1 MRFEHLV
8 LAAVADNKENR
19 RRLAEQMQGMN
30 STDYAIEFCTVAIN
44 IGRGTGKTKYIL
56 DNAKPWDL
64 VIAHNYR
71 ESQRILAMKRP
82 ITRDLLIMSAEEYV
96 DSARWRGR
104 QQPTPRNIYIDE
116 ASRIS
121 RRLLDEL
128 YCTVPKHPDQ
138 TFILLG

>member
-19 RRLAEQMQGMN
+19 RRLADQTQGMN

-64 VIAHNYR
+64 VIVHNHR
-71 ESQRILAMKRP
+71 EAQRILAMKRP
-82 ITRDLLIMSAEEYV
+82 VTRDPLIMSAEEYV
-96 DSARWRGR
+96 EHGRWRGQ
-104 QQPTPRNIYIDE
+104 QQPTPRTIYIDD
-116 ASRIS
+116 ASRLS
-121 RRLLDEL
+121 RRLLDIL